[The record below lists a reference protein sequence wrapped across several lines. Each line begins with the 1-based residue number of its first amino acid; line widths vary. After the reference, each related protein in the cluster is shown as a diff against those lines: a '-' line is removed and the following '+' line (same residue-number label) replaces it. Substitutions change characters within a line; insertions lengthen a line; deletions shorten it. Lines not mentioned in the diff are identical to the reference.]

1 MCPKQANKF
10 RGIRNKEGMY
20 DILIKNGTVIDGSGR
35 PMFRSDIAINEDR
48 IVALGDFTHARA
60 EKEIDATGKYIT
72 PGFVD
77 VNNHSD
83 TYWQLLA
90 DPKLESMVRQG
101 VTTIIGGNSGSSLA
115 PLTHP
120 DVIRSIQKW
129 TDVEKINFNWL
140 SMAEFLREVEKRR
153 PAVNFATLVGHGTLR
168 RGAMKDETRSI
179 VPDEIAVM
187 QRFLKEALKEG
198 AIGLSTGLKYTHAR
212 GAGIREIVT
221 LARTA
226 FSSGGVY
233 ATYVRDEEENLVKA
247 VEEALLVARETGAP
261 IHISHL
267 KAVGEKN
274 WHLMDEVF
282 NLIETAALHDT
293 AVTFDVYPYTSTGS
307 VLYTLLPEWVTQNG
321 RKMMI
326 ERLKDR
332 QTYLTVLRDMRNND
346 TDYSQILIAV
356 STLSKMLSRRR
367 ISEIADLQ
375 GKSPQE
381 VVLDLLLA
389 SDGRAIVSMEALSDK
404 NVLKAI
410 QHPFSIIS
418 SNGAGYDLAHAET
431 GDLVHPRSFGTFP
444 KVFAEY
450 VRREKAISWE
460 EAVHKMTGKP
470 AMKFQLEKRG
480 LIEKGYFADIV
491 IFDPETIEDTAT
503 MEDPYQ
509 YPIGISQ
516 VIVNGEVTLEEGVFF
531 ERNGVVLRKKRS
543 LFPW

>member
-1 MCPKQANKF
+1 
-10 RGIRNKEGMY
+10 MY
-20 DILIKNGTVIDGSGR
+20 DILIKNGTVLDGSGR
-35 PMFRSDIAINEDR
+35 PMFRSDIAVNEDR
-48 IVALGDFTHARA
+48 IVALGNFSHVRA
-60 EKEIDATGKYIT
+60 EKEIDATGKYIA

-90 DPKLESMVRQG
+90 DPALESMLRQG
-101 VTTIIGGNSGSSLA
+101 VTTIVGGNSGSSLA

-129 TDVEKINFNWL
+129 TDVERINFNWL
-140 SMAEFLREVEKRR
+140 SMDEFLHEVEKRR
-153 PAVNFATLVGHGTLR
+153 PSVNFATLVGHGTLR

-179 VPDEIAVM
+179 IPDEIAIM
-187 QRFLKEALKEG
+187 QRFLKGALKEG

-212 GAGIREIVT
+212 GAGVREIVA
-221 LARTA
+221 LVRTTVA
-226 FSSGGVY
+226 SGGLY
-233 ATYVRDEEENLVKA
+233 ATYVRDEGEHLVKA
-247 VEEALLVARETGAP
+247 VEEALLVARETEAP

-282 NLIETAALHDT
+282 NLIETAALNNA

-326 ERLKDR
+326 ERLRDR
-332 QTYLTVLRDMRNND
+332 QTYLTVLRDMRSND
-346 TDYSQILIAV
+346 VDYSQVIISA
-356 STLSKMLSRRR
+356 SSLSKMLTRRR
-367 ISEIADLQ
+367 ISDIADLQ

-389 SDGRAIVSMEALSDK
+389 SDGRAIVSMEVLSEK

-418 SNGAGYDLAHAET
+418 SNGAGYDMAHAET
-431 GDLVHPRSFGTFP
+431 GDLVHPRNFGTFP
-444 KVFAEY
+444 KVFAQY
-450 VRREKAISWE
+450 VRQEKALSWE

-470 AMKFQLEKRG
+470 ALKFQLEKRG
-480 LIEKGYFADIV
+480 LIEKNYFADLV
-491 IFDPETIEDTAT
+491 IFDPKTIEDTAT

-509 YPIGISQ
+509 YPVGISH
-516 VIVNGEVTLEEGVFF
+516 VIVNGRVVLENGVIF
-531 ERNGVVLRKKRS
+531 ERNGLVLRKKRS

>member
-1 MCPKQANKF
+1 
-10 RGIRNKEGMY
+10 MY
-20 DILIKNGTVIDGSGR
+20 DILIKNGTIIDGSGR
-35 PMFRSDIAINEDR
+35 PMYRSDIAINEDR
-48 IVALGDFTHARA
+48 IVALGDFSYARA
-60 EKEIDATGKYIT
+60 EKEIDATGKYIV
-72 PGFVD
+72 PGFID

-90 DPKLESMVRQG
+90 DPSLESMLRQG

-129 TDVEKINFNWL
+129 TDVEKISFNWL
-140 SMAEFLREVEKRR
+140 SMSEFLGEVEKRH
-153 PAVNFATLVGHGTLR
+153 PALNFATLVGHGTLR
-168 RGAMKDETRSI
+168 RGVMQDETRSI
-179 VPDEIAVM
+179 TPDEITVM
-187 QRFLKEALKEG
+187 QNFLKAGLKEG
-198 AIGLSTGLKYTHAR
+198 AIGFSTGLKYTHAR
-212 GAGIREIVT
+212 GAGTRELIALT
-221 LARTA
+221 KTA
-226 FSSGGVY
+226 VAGGGIY
-233 ATYVRDEEENLVKA
+233 TTYVRDEEENLVKA

-282 NLIETAALHDT
+282 NLIETAALNDIP
-293 AVTFDVYPYTSTGS
+293 VTFDVYPYTSTGS

-332 QTYLTVLRDMRNND
+332 QTYLTVLRDMNNND
-346 TDYSQILIAV
+346 TDYSKILIAV
-356 STLSKMLSRRR
+356 STLSKMLSRRK
-367 ISEIADLQ
+367 ISEIAKLQ

-381 VVLDLLLA
+381 VTLDFLLA
-389 SDGRAIVSMEALSDK
+389 SDGRAIVSMEVLSEK

-418 SNGAGYDLAHAET
+418 SNGAGYDLKHRET
-431 GDLVHPRSFGTFP
+431 GDLVHPRNFGTFP
-444 KVFAEY
+444 KVFAQY
-450 VRREKAISWE
+450 VRREKALSWE

-470 AMKFQLEKRG
+470 ALKFRLEKRG
-480 LIEKGYFADIV
+480 LLEKDYFADIV
-491 IFDPETIEDTAT
+491 IFDPETIEDKAT

-509 YPIGISQ
+509 YPVGISH
-516 VIVNGEVTLEEGVFF
+516 VLVNGSVTLEEGVMF
-531 ERNGVVLRKKRS
+531 ERKGVVLRQKRGI
-543 LFPW
+543 FHW

>member
-1 MCPKQANKF
+1 
-10 RGIRNKEGMY
+10 MY
-20 DILIKNGTVIDGSGR
+20 DILIKNGTILDGTGR
-35 PMFRSDIAINEDR
+35 PMYRSDIALNEDR
-48 IVALGDFTHARA
+48 IVAIGDFSYARA
-60 EKEIDATGKYIT
+60 EKEIDATGQYVT

-90 DPKLESMVRQG
+90 DPLLESMLRQG

-115 PLTHP
+115 PFAHP

-140 SMAEFLREVEKRR
+140 SMDDFLHEVEKRR
-153 PAVNFATLVGHGTLR
+153 PGVNFATLVGHGTIR
-168 RGAMKDETRSI
+168 RGAMKDETRTI
-179 VPDEIAVM
+179 TPDEIVTM
-187 QRFLKEALKEG
+187 KHFLKIALKQG

-212 GAGIREIVT
+212 GAGTRELVALT
-221 LARTA
+221 KTA
-226 FSSGGVY
+226 VEAGGIY

-247 VEEALLVARETGAP
+247 VEEALLIAKETGAP

-282 NLIETAALHDT
+282 NLIETAALHDI

-321 RKMMI
+321 RRMMI

-332 QTYLTVLRDMRNND
+332 QTYLTVLRDMNSND
-346 TDYSQILIAV
+346 TDYSKILISV
-356 STLSKMLSRRR
+356 STFSKMLSRRK
-367 ISEIADLQ
+367 ISEIAKIQ

-381 VVLDLLLA
+381 VVLDFLLA
-389 SDGRAIVSMEALSDK
+389 SDGRAIVSMEVLSPK

-418 SNGAGYDLAHAET
+418 SNGAGYDLAHKET
-431 GDLVHPRSFGTFP
+431 GDLVHPRNFGTFP
-444 KVFAEY
+444 KVFAQY
-450 VRREKAISWE
+450 VRREKALSWE

-470 AMKFQLEKRG
+470 AVKFGIEKRG
-480 LIEKGYFADIV
+480 VLAKDYFADVV
-491 IFDPETIEDTAT
+491 IFDPETIEDKAT

-509 YPIGISQ
+509 YPVGISH
-516 VIVNGEVTLEEGVFF
+516 VIINGKVALADGVVF
-531 ERNGVVLRKKRS
+531 ERSGVVLRQKRS
-543 LFPW
+543 LFSW

>member
-1 MCPKQANKF
+1 
-10 RGIRNKEGMY
+10 MY
-20 DILIKNGTVIDGSGR
+20 DILIKNGTIIDGSGR
-35 PMFRSDIAINEDR
+35 PMYRADVAVSEDT
-48 IVALGDFTHARA
+48 IVALGDLRHARA
-60 EKEIDATGKYIT
+60 ETEIDATGQYVT

-90 DPKLESMVRQG
+90 DPVLESMLRQG

-115 PLTHP
+115 PLTDP
-120 DVIRSIQKW
+120 SVIRSIQKW
-129 TDVEKINFNWL
+129 TDVERINFNWL
-140 SMAEFLREVEKRR
+140 SMSDFLKEVERR
-153 PAVNFATLVGHGTLR
+153 QPGVNFATLVGHGTLR
-168 RGAMKDETRSI
+168 RGAMKDETRTI
-179 VPDEIAVM
+179 TPDEIAIM
-187 QRFLKEALKEG
+187 QRFLKLGLKEG

-212 GAGIREIVT
+212 GAGTRELIALT
-221 LARTA
+221 KTA
-226 FSSGGVY
+226 VAMGGIY
-233 ATYVRDEEENLVKA
+233 ATYVRDEEENLVRA
-247 VEEALLVARETGAP
+247 VEEALMVAREAQAP

-282 NLIETAALHDT
+282 NLIDTAALNDI

-307 VLYTLLPEWVTQNG
+307 VLYTLLPEWVTQDG

-332 QTYLTVLRDMRNND
+332 QTYLSVLRDMNKE
-346 TDYSQILIAV
+346 TIDYSQVVISV

-367 ISEIADLQ
+367 ISEIATLQ

-381 VVLDLLLA
+381 VVLDLLVA
-389 SDGRAIVSMEALSDK
+389 SDGRAIVIMEVLSER

-418 SNGAGYDLAHAET
+418 SNGVGYDLEHAKT
-431 GDLVHPRSFGTFP
+431 GDLVHPRNFGTFP

-450 VRREKAISWE
+450 VRRQKALSWE

-470 AMKFQLEKRG
+470 AFKFQLEKRG
-480 LIEKGYFADIV
+480 IIQEGYFADLV
-491 IFDPETIEDTAT
+491 IFNPETIEDTST
-503 MEDPYQ
+503 MEEPYQ
-509 YPIGISQ
+509 YPVGISH
-516 VIVNGEVTLEEGVFF
+516 
-531 ERNGVVLRKKRS
+531 VVLNGNIAVAKEGLGAKRFGRVLRQKKN
-543 LFPW
+543 FFGW

>member
-1 MCPKQANKF
+1 
-10 RGIRNKEGMY
+10 MY
-20 DILIKNGTVIDGSGR
+20 DILIKNGTIVDGSGR
-35 PMFRSDIAINEDR
+35 PMYRADIAVNEDR
-48 IVALGDFTHARA
+48 IVALGDLSHARA
-60 EKEIDATGKYIT
+60 EKEIDATGQYVT

-90 DPKLESMVRQG
+90 DPLLESMLRQG

-120 DVIRSIQKW
+120 NVIRSIQKW
-129 TDVEKINFNWL
+129 TDVERINFNWL
-140 SMAEFLREVEKRR
+140 SMSDFLKEVEHRQ
-153 PAVNFATLVGHGTLR
+153 PGVNFATLVGHGTLR
-168 RGAMKDETRSI
+168 RGAMKDETRTI
-179 VPDEIAVM
+179 TPDEISIM
-187 QRFLKEALKEG
+187 QRFLKMGLKEG
-198 AIGLSTGLKYTHAR
+198 AIGFSTGLKYTHAR
-212 GAGIREIVT
+212 GAGIRELIALT
-221 LARTA
+221 KTA
-226 FSSGGVY
+226 VSMGGIY

-247 VEEALLVARETGAP
+247 VEEALLIAREAQAP

-274 WHLMDEVF
+274 WHLMDDVF
-282 NLIETAALHDT
+282 NLIETAALNDV

-307 VLYTLLPEWVTQNG
+307 VLYTLLPEWVTQDG

-326 ERLKDR
+326 ERLKDH
-332 QTYLTVLRDMRNND
+332 QTYLSVLRDMNKD
-346 TDYSQILIAV
+346 TIDYSQVVISV

-367 ISEIADLQ
+367 ISEIAKLQ

-389 SDGRAIVSMEALSDK
+389 SDGRAIVTMEVLSEK

-418 SNGAGYDLAHAET
+418 SNGVGYDLAHAET
-431 GDLVHPRSFGTFP
+431 GDLVHPRNFGTFP

-450 VRREKAISWE
+450 VRRQKALSWE

-470 AMKFQLEKRG
+470 ALKFQLEKRG
-480 LIEKGYFADIV
+480 FIQEGYFADIV
-491 IFDPETIEDTAT
+491 IFNPETIEDKST
-503 MEDPYQ
+503 MEAPYQ
-509 YPIGISQ
+509 YPVGISYV
-516 VIVNGEVTLEEGVFF
+516 VINGNIALAENTVGVKRF
-531 ERNGVVLRKKRS
+531 GQVLRQKKN
-543 LFPW
+543 FFGW